1 MDPLIYI
8 AAAICVTLL
17 LFFVTRF
24 RKSSTKGEHG
34 AVRPVAVPR
43 AAPRARADMP
53 AGAAARRRGRN
64 RMAAAR
70 QRNDDS
76 DYNEDMDEEDIFDQI
91 AQPEGKVGAKKL
103 RKLQDKAEK
112 KSQREA
118 EERERQERKEREQ
131 KLEELRKKEEE
142 KRLAEEKIQEEE
154 EKKRKEEEAQREHEE
169 YLKMKEQF
177 SVDEEGL
184 EEMNFETNEES
195 LLQSF
200 VNYIKDM
207 KVVMLEDLAAH
218 FKIKT
223 QDAVDRVKEMVESGQ
238 LTGVMDDRGK
248 FIYITMDEIHSVAKF
263 IKQRGRVSITELAEC
278 SNRLINLNPD
288 NSKTFSKLV
297 GDSKEEVQVES

>member
-1 MDPLIYI
+1 
-8 AAAICVTLL
+8 
-17 LFFVTRF
+17 
-24 RKSSTKGEHG
+24 
-34 AVRPVAVPR
+34 
-43 AAPRARADMP
+43 
-53 AGAAARRRGRN
+53 
-64 RMAAAR
+64 
-70 QRNDDS
+70 
-76 DYNEDMDEEDIFDQI
+76 
-91 AQPEGKVGAKKL
+91 
-103 RKLQDKAEK
+103 
-112 KSQREA
+112 
-118 EERERQERKEREQ
+118 
-131 KLEELRKKEEE
+131 
-142 KRLAEEKIQEEE
+142 
-154 EKKRKEEEAQREHEE
+154 
-169 YLKMKEQF
+169 MKEQF

-263 IKQRGRVSITELAEC
+263 IKQRGRVSITELAEYYNEDMDEEDIFDQIAQPEGKVGAKKLRKLQDKAEKKSQREAEERERQERKEREQKLEELRKKEEEKRLAEEKIKEQFSVDEEGLEEMNFETNDMKVVMLEDLAAHFKIKTQDAVDRVKEMVESGQLTGVMDDRGKFIYITMDEIHSVAKFIKQRGRVSITELAEC